1 VSRVESIL
9 LGIGEMSRRSG
20 LTVSA
25 LRFYDGAGLLVPAYV
40 EPTSGYRRYRDD
52 QVPTARV
59 LANLRRVSMPL
70 PEVARVLDAA
80 TPEAAAAVLDRH
92 LRRLEDGLVDA
103 RQVLSRVRSILDL
116 REPAMTTSTTVPAH
130 ELATALD
137 AVRFAVSADP
147 ELPALHGVLVEVG
160 DGAVRLVA
168 TDRYRLAVADA
179 GGTVTDPEV
188 SVLVPA
194 AFLDGVRRRLADAR
208 EVEVRASS
216 SGLEVVID
224 GELLASPVLAHDFP
238 AYRGLLPGLREHRV
252 EVDAVRLRADLPD
265 APGTV
270 HRLVLDGGRPVAG
283 AAGDGDGD
291 RDGDRVVVGV
301 DPAFLLQALSVG
313 DRLVLEL
320 DGPVSPLAIRPADG
334 SDSPFSLLMPVRLDA

>member
-1 VSRVESIL
+1 MSRVESDL

-40 EPTSGYRRYRDD
+40 EPASGYRRYRDD

-70 PEVARVLDAA
+70 PEVGRVLDAA
-80 TPEAAAAVLDRH
+80 TPEAAAEVLDRH

-116 REPAMTTSTTVPAH
+116 REPGMSTSTTTVPAH
-130 ELATALD
+130 DLSAAWD

-147 ELPALHGVLVEVG
+147 ELPALHGVLVEIG
-160 DGAVRLVA
+160 AGAVRLVA

-179 GGTVTDPEV
+179 GGTVSDPEV
-188 SVLVPA
+188 AVLVPA
-194 AFLDGVRRRLADAR
+194 TFLHDVRRVLADA
-208 EVEVRASS
+208 EQVEVRATST
-216 SGLEVVID
+216 GLEVVVD
-224 GELLASPVLAHDFP
+224 GELLASPALAHDFP
-238 AYRGLLPGLREHRV
+238 AYRGLLPGPREHRV
-252 EVDAVRLRADLPD
+252 ELDAARLRADLPD

-270 HRLVLDGGRPVAG
+270 HRLVLDGDRLVVGE
-283 AAGDGDGD
+283 DGDGD
-291 RDGDRVVVGV
+291 LVVGV

-320 DGPVSPLAIRPADG
+320 DGPVSPLAIRAADG
-334 SDSPFSLLMPVRLDA
+334 ADSPFSLLMPVRLDA

>member
-1 VSRVESIL
+1 VTDVESTL

-25 LRFYDGAGLLVPAYV
+25 LRFYDGACLLVPASV
-40 EPTSGYRRYRDD
+40 DASSGYRRYRPD

-80 TPEAAAAVLDRH
+80 SPDEAAAVLDRH
-92 LRRLEDGLVDA
+92 LRRLEAGLVDA

-116 REPAMTTSTTVPAH
+116 REPRMATSTTTVPAH
-130 ELATALD
+130 ALATAVD

-147 ELPALHGVLVEVG
+147 ELLALGGVLVEVG

-188 SVLVPA
+188 AVLVPA
-194 AFLDGVRRRLADAR
+194 VFLDGVRRVLAGA
-208 EVEVRASS
+208 EQVEVRATAT
-216 SGLEVVID
+216 GLEVVVD
-224 GELLASPVLAHDFP
+224 GERFTSPVLPHDFP
-238 AYRGLLPGLREHRV
+238 AYRGLLPGPREHRV
-252 EVDAVRLRADLPD
+252 GLDAARLRADLPD

-270 HRLVLDGGRPVAG
+270 HRLVV
-283 AAGDGDGD
+283 DGD
-291 RDGDRVVVGV
+291 RLVDAGEGDLVVGV

-313 DRLVLEL
+313 DELVLEL

-334 SDSPFSLLMPVRLDA
+334 ADSPFSLLMPVRLDA

>member
-1 VSRVESIL
+1 VSHVENTL

-40 EPTSGYRRYRDD
+40 EPASGYRRYRDD

-80 TPEAAAAVLDRH
+80 TPDEAAAVLDRH
-92 LRRLEDGLVDA
+92 LRRLEDGLLDA

-116 REPAMTTSTTVPAH
+116 REPTMTTSTVTVPARD
-130 ELATALD
+130 LATALD

-160 DGAVRLVA
+160 DGAVRFVA

-179 GGTVTDPEV
+179 GGSVTDPMV
-188 SVLVPA
+188 AVLVPA
-194 AFLDGVRRRLADAR
+194 AFLDGVRRLLTDAGQ
-208 EVEVRASS
+208 VEVRATST
-216 SGLEVVID
+216 GLEVVVD
-224 GELLASPVLAHDFP
+224 GELLTSPVLAHDFP
-238 AYRGLLPGLREHRV
+238 AYRGLLPGPRQHRV
-252 EVDAVRLRADLPD
+252 ELDAAQLRADLPD

-270 HRLVLDGGRPVAG
+270 HRLVLDGDRLVVGE
-283 AAGDGDGD
+283 DGDGD
-291 RDGDRVVVGV
+291 LVVGV

-320 DGPVSPLAIRPADG
+320 DGPVSPLAIRAADG
-334 SDSPFSLLMPVRLDA
+334 ADSPFSLLMPVRLDT

>member
-1 VSRVESIL
+1 MSRVESDL

-25 LRFYDGAGLLVPAYV
+25 LRFYDGAGLLVPATID
-40 EPTSGYRRYRDD
+40 PSSGYRRYRDD

-80 TPEAAAAVLDRH
+80 GPAEAAEVLDRH

-116 REPAMTTSTTVPAH
+116 RETTVISGTAALPASD
-130 ELATALD
+130 LAAALD

-147 ELPALHGVLVEVG
+147 DLPALGGVLVEVG

-179 GGTVTDPEV
+179 GGTVTEPEAA
-188 SVLVPA
+188 VLVPA
-194 AFLDGVRRRLADAR
+194 AFLDGVRRRLDGAGQVA
-208 EVEVRASS
+208 VRATTT
-216 SGLEVVID
+216 GLAVVVD
-224 GELLASPVLAHDFP
+224 GEEHATPVLAHDFP
-238 AYRGLLPGLREHRV
+238 AYRGLLPGPREHRV
-252 EVDAVRLRADLPD
+252 ELDAARLRTELPD

-270 HRLVLDGGRPVAG
+270 HRLVV
-283 AAGDGDGD
+283 DGD
-291 RDGDRVVVGV
+291 RLVAGPGDGTDDDSGRLVVGV
-301 DPAFLLQALSVG
+301 DPAFLLQALAAAG

-320 DGPVSPLAIRPADG
+320 DGPVSPLAIRPAEG
-334 SDSPFSLLMPVRLDA
+334 AGPFSLLMPVRLDA